1 FKIKDAL
8 SGINS
13 FEATLNGKWL
23 LMTYDA
29 KSNTIM
35 SEKLNKH
42 ELLKGDF
49 VLTVTDNA
57 GNKKILK
64 HRIP

>member
-1 FKIKDAL
+1 M
-8 SGINS
+8 N
-13 FEATLNGKWL
+13 
-23 LMTYDA
+23 YDA

-42 ELLKGDF
+42 ELLKGDL

-57 GNKKILK
+57 GNKKIIK